1 MKEKWIEAEQMK
13 RLTMDNLEEMGMFSL
28 AHNCCY
34 IDENGNTRYRD
45 FEIDIDARELAKGML
60 KEMTED
66 VVSFESDEDFD
77 DWMGCYIGEDGIC
90 TQRGLIATFYQNLW
104 AMAELRE
111 KLKYY
116 EDLEEQ
122 GRLLVLPCKVGDTVY
137 EILEETVPNH
147 YFYISEHKVQDVS
160 VKAVKYADEWEPY
173 DYENLYF
180 TREEAEAALEKRR
193 KDNKEYS
200 EKFDELRKNRIRVS
214 LHKYGSV
221 ADNYGK
227 GFVQAI
233 PSLEKCLDKY
243 KETGNTEYLCDL
255 ANYAMFEFMYPQHPK
270 GHFRATDSRES
281 AGIVGLSVNEAK
293 GIKSW

>member
-1 MKEKWIEAEQMK
+1 
-13 RLTMDNLEEMGMFSL
+13 MDNVEEMDMFGL

-66 VVSFESDEDFD
+66 AVSFESDEDFD

-122 GRLLVLPCKVGDTVY
+122 GGCWCCPARS
-137 EILEETVPNH
+137 EIRCMKSSKKPYRTTI
-147 YFYISEHKVQDVS
+147 FISAS
-160 VKAVKYADEWEPY
+160 
-173 DYENLYF
+173 
-180 TREEAEAALEKRR
+180 TRCR
-193 KDNKEYS
+193 
-200 EKFDELRKNRIRVS
+200 
-214 LHKYGSV
+214 
-221 ADNYGK
+221 
-227 GFVQAI
+227 
-233 PSLEKCLDKY
+233 
-243 KETGNTEYLCDL
+243 
-255 ANYAMFEFMYPQHPK
+255 MY
-270 GHFRATDSRES
+270 R
-281 AGIVGLSVNEAK
+281 
-293 GIKSW
+293 

>member
-45 FEIDIDARELAKGML
+45 FEIDIDARELAKGLL
-60 KEMTED
+60 KEMTEGK
-66 VVSFESDEDFD
+66 VSFESDEDFD

-90 TQRGLIATFYQNLW
+90 TPRGLIATFYQNLW

-137 EILEETVPNH
+137 EIIEETVPNR
-147 YFYISEHKVQDVS
+147 YFYINEWKVQDVS
-160 VKAVKYADEWEPY
+160 VKAVKYADEWESY

-180 TREEAEAALEKRR
+180 TREEAEAALERRR
-193 KDNKEYS
+193 KN
-200 EKFDELRKNRIRVS
+200 N
-214 LHKYGSV
+214 
-221 ADNYGK
+221 
-227 GFVQAI
+227 GF
-233 PSLEKCLDKY
+233 
-243 KETGNTEYLCDL
+243 
-255 ANYAMFEFMYPQHPK
+255 
-270 GHFRATDSRES
+270 
-281 AGIVGLSVNEAK
+281 
-293 GIKSW
+293 

>member
-66 VVSFESDEDFD
+66 AVSFESDEDFD

-111 KLKYY
+111 RLKYY

-137 EILEETVPNH
+137 EIIEETVPNR
-147 YFYISEHKVQDVS
+147 YFYINEWKVQDVS
-160 VKAVKYADEWEPY
+160 TQSIKYADEWESY

-180 TREEAEAALEKRR
+180 TREEAEAALERRR
-193 KDNKEYS
+193 KN
-200 EKFDELRKNRIRVS
+200 N
-214 LHKYGSV
+214 
-221 ADNYGK
+221 
-227 GFVQAI
+227 GF
-233 PSLEKCLDKY
+233 
-243 KETGNTEYLCDL
+243 
-255 ANYAMFEFMYPQHPK
+255 
-270 GHFRATDSRES
+270 
-281 AGIVGLSVNEAK
+281 
-293 GIKSW
+293 

>member
-66 VVSFESDEDFD
+66 AVSFESDEDFD

-160 VKAVKYADEWEPY
+160 TRGIKYADDWNPC
-173 DYENLYF
+173 DNGNLLF
-180 TREEAEAALEKRR
+180 TKREAEAELERR
-193 KDNKEYS
+193 K
-200 EKFDELRKNRIRVS
+200 
-214 LHKYGSV
+214 
-221 ADNYGK
+221 GK
-227 GFVQAI
+227 
-233 PSLEKCLDKY
+233 K
-243 KETGNTEYLCDL
+243 
-255 ANYAMFEFMYPQHPK
+255 
-270 GHFRATDSRES
+270 
-281 AGIVGLSVNEAK
+281 
-293 GIKSW
+293 

>member
-45 FEIDIDARELAKGML
+45 FEIDIDARELAKGLL
-60 KEMTED
+60 KEMTEGK
-66 VVSFESDEDFD
+66 VSFESDEDFD

-90 TQRGLIATFYQNLW
+90 TPRGLIATFYQNLW

-111 KLKYY
+111 RLKYY

-137 EILEETVPNH
+137 EIIEETVPNR
-147 YFYISEHKVQDVS
+147 YFYINEWKVQDVS
-160 VKAVKYADEWEPY
+160 TQSIKHADEWESY

-180 TREEAEAALEKRR
+180 TREEAEAALERRR
-193 KDNKEYS
+193 KN
-200 EKFDELRKNRIRVS
+200 N
-214 LHKYGSV
+214 
-221 ADNYGK
+221 
-227 GFVQAI
+227 GF
-233 PSLEKCLDKY
+233 
-243 KETGNTEYLCDL
+243 
-255 ANYAMFEFMYPQHPK
+255 
-270 GHFRATDSRES
+270 
-281 AGIVGLSVNEAK
+281 
-293 GIKSW
+293 

>member
-66 VVSFESDEDFD
+66 AVSFESDEDFD

-137 EILEETVPNH
+137 EIIEETVPNR
-147 YFYISEHKVQDVS
+147 YFYINEWKVQDVS
-160 VKAVKYADEWEPY
+160 AKAVKYADEWEQY

-180 TREEAEAALEKRR
+180 TREGAEAALEKR
-193 KDNKEYS
+193 S
-200 EKFDELRKNRIRVS
+200 E
-214 LHKYGSV
+214 
-221 ADNYGK
+221 
-227 GFVQAI
+227 
-233 PSLEKCLDKY
+233 
-243 KETGNTEYLCDL
+243 
-255 ANYAMFEFMYPQHPK
+255 
-270 GHFRATDSRES
+270 
-281 AGIVGLSVNEAK
+281 
-293 GIKSW
+293 